1 MPFHYLLTNLMADI
15 PGARGAIF
23 VDPEGEAIE
32 HVSRDGGLY
41 KLKLEGAY
49 HGIFLRRAAQLAAV
63 IGAGELERLVLAGSG
78 LQIVTTALKDGYYL
92 VLVLDA
98 GAPIARVRGPMLR
111 TAAALNNE
119 IV

>member
-1 MPFHYLLTNLMADI
+1 MPFHYLLTNLMVDI

-23 VDPEGEAIE
+23 VDPEGEAVE
-32 HVSRDGGLY
+32 HVTRDGGLY
-41 KLKLEGAY
+41 ELKLEGAY
-49 HGIFLRRAAQLAAV
+49 HGIFLRRAAQLTSA

-78 LQIVTTALKDGYYL
+78 LQIVTTALRDGYYL

-98 GAPIARVRGPMLR
+98 GAPISRVRGPMLR

>member
-1 MPFHYLLTNLMADI
+1 MPFHYLLTNLMVDI

-32 HVSRDGGLY
+32 HVSRDGGLWE
-41 KLKLEGAY
+41 LKLEGAY
-49 HGIFLRRAAQLAAV
+49 HGIFLRRAAQLTSV
-63 IGAGELERLVLAGSG
+63 IGAGELERLVVAGSG
-78 LQIVTTALKDGYYL
+78 LQIVTTPLKGGYYL

-98 GAPIARVRGPMLR
+98 GAPISLVRSPVLR